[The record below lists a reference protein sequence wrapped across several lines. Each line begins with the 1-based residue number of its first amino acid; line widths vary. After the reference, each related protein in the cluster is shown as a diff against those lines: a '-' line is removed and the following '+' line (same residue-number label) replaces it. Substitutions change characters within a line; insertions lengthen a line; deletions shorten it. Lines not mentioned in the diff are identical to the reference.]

1 MSISKSQGIQILA
14 PLLVTLVLPYT
25 YCWSSTIEENSKYSN
40 KMVSFSQS
48 GVEYFRSTLSH
59 LVNESQKLTKSYQ
72 DEIRKWTSSQF
83 DNSTLV
89 LITDSYLPKFENLI
103 VIAKNMIYPREYKYV
118 HDALVNSL
126 ESETDSYRHFRN
138 YLVSGNKT
146 EDDISTDLLSRAFQ
160 YEQVYSKFLS
170 MPTPDSHQNV
180 TKRISLNY
188 WIFYFR
194 FKTSPLAILLEIISG
209 TIEGD
214 GLWLNVVMYL

>member
-1 MSISKSQGIQILA
+1 MSISKSHGIQILA

-25 YCWSSTIEENSKYSN
+25 YCWSSTIEENPKYSN

-59 LVNESQKLTKSYQ
+59 LVNESQNLTKSYQ
-72 DEIRKWTSSQF
+72 DEIRKWTSGQF

-89 LITDSYLPKFENLI
+89 LITDSFLPKFENLI

-188 WIFYFR
+188 
-194 FKTSPLAILLEIISG
+194 
-209 TIEGD
+209 
-214 GLWLNVVMYL
+214 

>member
-1 MSISKSQGIQILA
+1 MSISKSHGIQILA

-25 YCWSSTIEENSKYSN
+25 YCWSSTFEENSKYSN

-48 GVEYFRSTLSH
+48 SVEYFRSTLSH
-59 LVNESQKLTKSYQ
+59 LVNESQNLTKSYQ
-72 DEIRKWTSSQF
+72 DEIRKWTSGQF

-89 LITDSYLPKFENLI
+89 LITDSFLPKFENLI
-103 VIAKNMIYPREYKYV
+103 VNAKNMIYPREYKYV

-146 EDDISTDLLSRAFQ
+146 EDDISTDLLSLAFQ

-180 TKRISLNY
+180 TKRISLN
-188 WIFYFR
+188 WIFYLST

-214 GLWLNVVMYL
+214 GLRLNVIF

>member
-1 MSISKSQGIQILA
+1 M
-14 PLLVTLVLPYT
+14 
-25 YCWSSTIEENSKYSN
+25 EENSRYSN

-48 GVEYFRSTLSH
+48 SVEYFRSTLSH
-59 LVNESQKLTKSYQ
+59 LVNESQNLTKSYQ
-72 DEIRKWTSSQF
+72 DEIRKWTSGQF

-89 LITDSYLPKFENLI
+89 LITDSFLPKFENLI
-103 VIAKNMIYPREYKYV
+103 VNAKNMIYPREYKYV

-146 EDDISTDLLSRAFQ
+146 EDDISTDLLSLAFQ

-180 TKRISLNY
+180 TKRISLN
-188 WIFYFR
+188 WIFYLST

-214 GLWLNVVMYL
+214 GLKLNVIF